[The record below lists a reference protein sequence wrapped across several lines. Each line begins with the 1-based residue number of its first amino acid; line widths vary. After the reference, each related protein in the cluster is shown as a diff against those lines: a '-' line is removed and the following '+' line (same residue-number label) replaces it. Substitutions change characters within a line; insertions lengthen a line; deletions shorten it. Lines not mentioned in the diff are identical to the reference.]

1 MTSSPTPGSGR
12 PPGQH
17 GPDGDGAAPSWWI
30 YRGTGRPATYSTDL
44 AERLPD
50 PPPWRRF
57 TGGPDQPDP
66 PADDGETE
74 RILGATTL
82 PGRHPLS
89 GPETAVVDAVNTAL
103 LLRRP
108 LLVTGAPGVGKSS
121 LAHHVSRELGLG
133 RVLRW
138 PITSRST
145 LRSGLYEYDPIAR
158 IHDISADAA
167 AAPDTQRPP
176 ERPIGDYLRLGPLGT
191 ALLPHRLPR
200 VLVIDEFDKGDI
212 DLANDLLDVLENGR
226 YPIPELARLRASQ
239 EYIAVPTDD
248 PGRTA
253 TVRAGEVR
261 CHAFPFIVITSNGE
275 RPFPPAFL
283 RRCLPVHLEQPG
295 EERLADIVCAHFID
309 RERAQDRQLIQ
320 DFLRR
325 SREVDG
331 LSIDQLLNSVHLVS
345 SDVRAHATSLDPNA
359 WIRILD
365 LVWRRLAETEARL
378 E

>member
-1 MTSSPTPGSGR
+1 MASSPTSDPGKSPGHHASG
-12 PPGQH
+12 GN
-17 GPDGDGAAPSWWI
+17 GAVPSWWI
-30 YRGTGRPATYSTDL
+30 YRGTGRPATYATNL
-44 AERLPD
+44 AERLPG

-57 TGGPDQPDP
+57 DGGPDQPDP
-66 PADDGETE
+66 PTDDEETA
-74 RILGATTL
+74 RVLGVTTAL
-82 PGRHPLS
+82 AGQPLTDH
-89 GPETAVVDAVNTAL
+89 ETAVVEAVNTAL

-121 LAHHVSRELGLG
+121 LAYHVSRELGLG

-167 AAPDTQRPP
+167 AAPDDQPPP
-176 ERPIGDYLRLGPLGT
+176 ERPIGDYLSLGPLGT

-212 DLANDLLDVLENGR
+212 DLANDLLDVLEYGR
-226 YPIPELARLRASQ
+226 YRIPELVRLRSSQ
-239 EYIAVPTDD
+239 EYITVPTDD

-253 TVRAGEVR
+253 TVHEGEVR
-261 CHAFPFIVITSNGE
+261 CHEFPFIVITSNGE
-275 RPFPPAFL
+275 RPLPPAFL
-283 RRCLPVHLEQPG
+283 RRCLPVHLERPSEG
-295 EERLADIVCAHFID
+295 RLADIVCAHFID

-325 SREVDG
+325 SQEVNG

-359 WIRILD
+359 WNRILN
-365 LVWRRLAETEARL
+365 LVWRRLTETEAGL